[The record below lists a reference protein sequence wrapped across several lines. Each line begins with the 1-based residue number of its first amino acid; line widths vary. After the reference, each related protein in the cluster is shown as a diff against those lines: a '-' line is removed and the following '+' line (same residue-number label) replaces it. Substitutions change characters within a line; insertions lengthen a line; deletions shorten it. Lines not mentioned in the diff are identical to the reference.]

1 MWKIRIIRKKPK
13 SKVNQ
18 FKFEN
23 TTAPQLDEQTSQQIT
38 EIESFL
44 NIENDPHL
52 YSLLLKWAQD
62 NAINSRKSYE
72 IYRNGNSTITLD
84 GRTFGLP
91 QLAALSSGTR
101 YKFYRDVIQ
110 PQSENVL
117 TKEILFQILD
127 HYFKDIELNNNS
139 YTKFIKENTRSV
151 SVFDP
156 VSQKQ
161 KNATA
166 ILFNGI
172 LYPIPNEISRVTPTG
187 NRKFDPEAVS
197 WVREYRRKQQN
208 IVGSS
213 DETYKYL
220 WEADENTLRNII
232 KELIKQL
239 VDAELRVKINNLN
252 SFINKYL
259 PKIEH
264 NVNGIISYVP
274 FFEYNGEKYLMYQI
288 NKRILDLFENY
299 KLNFSDIWKQESQGK
314 NSKTWGAEQYLSKSQ
329 RSFEQLFP
337 QYTFRVEA
345 PLKEVDKKFIPWIN
359 TFQIDIINKTFNRKV
374 LFDFLQEEFKGQ
386 PFQLCTI
393 TDADN
398 FQFFPQPDGKWTIRV
413 TKKLKTVERTF
424 DVPNQIFSNVQPGKF
439 SLDFVVYE
447 NNTPIAIY
455 EYDGQFHYGD
465 GKYAKTDLM
474 SDVINDQIQKYYIK
488 KYTTIPYY
496 RVPYFLVTGGTENF
510 PQFVIDHM
518 KKNLKPKQ

>member
-166 ILFNGI
+166 ILFNGK

-220 WEADENTLRNII
+220 WEADENTLTNII

-252 SFINKYL
+252 LFVDKYL
-259 PKIEH
+259 PKVEH
-264 NVNGIISYVP
+264 VVNGRVDYIP
-274 FFEYNGEKYLMYQI
+274 FFEYNGEKC
-288 NKRILDLFENY
+288 RIH
-299 KLNFSDIWKQESQGK
+299 W
-314 NSKTWGAEQYLSKSQ
+314 
-329 RSFEQLFP
+329 
-337 QYTFRVEA
+337 
-345 PLKEVDKKFIPWIN
+345 
-359 TFQIDIINKTFNRKV
+359 
-374 LFDFLQEEFKGQ
+374 
-386 PFQLCTI
+386 
-393 TDADN
+393 
-398 FQFFPQPDGKWTIRV
+398 
-413 TKKLKTVERTF
+413 
-424 DVPNQIFSNVQPGKF
+424 
-439 SLDFVVYE
+439 
-447 NNTPIAIY
+447 
-455 EYDGQFHYGD
+455 
-465 GKYAKTDLM
+465 
-474 SDVINDQIQKYYIK
+474 
-488 KYTTIPYY
+488 
-496 RVPYFLVTGGTENF
+496 
-510 PQFVIDHM
+510 
-518 KKNLKPKQ
+518 